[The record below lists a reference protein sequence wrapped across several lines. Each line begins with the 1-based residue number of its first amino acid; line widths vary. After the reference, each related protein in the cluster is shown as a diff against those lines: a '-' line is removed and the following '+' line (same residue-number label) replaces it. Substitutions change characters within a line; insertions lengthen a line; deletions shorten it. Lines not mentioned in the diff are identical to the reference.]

1 MNAPPRI
8 GLTFR
13 LPSPLVAGL
22 RERFSGLAIAG
33 PGIEPQQ
40 FNPGEAE
47 VLLGWP
53 KADVVRDAKALKW
66 IQLFAAGTE
75 IIDFDDVTRRGIVVT
90 NARGVASPNI
100 AEHVLAMMLHFNRRL
115 GLLLRAQI
123 ARNWIARNTFDYPEL
138 TGQIVLVVG
147 AGSIGREIAKR
158 AQALGMRV
166 FGISQSG
173 RALAEFEKVVA
184 IADKDAL
191 LDQAD
196 HVVACVPGI
205 PATAAMF
212 NSDWFSRMKR
222 GACFYNVGRGTTV
235 DESALLYTL
244 NSGHL
249 AGAGLDVTGEEP
261 LPPNHPLWAH
271 ESVLLTQH
279 KAMNSGRYW
288 ERLTALFG
296 DNLESFV
303 AGRPL
308 RNTVDPARKY

>member
-1 MNAPPRI
+1 MSALPRI

-22 RERFSGLAIAG
+22 RERFPGLAIAG

-40 FNPGEAE
+40 FGPGEAE

-53 KADVVRDAKALKW
+53 KADLVRDAKALKW

-115 GLLLRAQI
+115 GPLLRAQI

-138 TGQIVLVVG
+138 TGQTVLVVG
-147 AGSIGREIAKR
+147 AGSIGSEIAKR
-158 AQALGMRV
+158 AQALGMRTL
-166 FGISQSG
+166 GISQSG
-173 RALAEFEKVVA
+173 RVLAGFDKVFASTDRDVP
-184 IADKDAL
+184 

-205 PATAAMF
+205 PSTAAIF
-212 NSDWFSRMKR
+212 DVDWFSRMKR

-235 DESALLYTL
+235 DESALLSAL
-244 NSGHL
+244 ASGHL

-261 LPPNHPLWAH
+261 LPPDHPLWAH
-271 ESVLLTQH
+271 ENVLLTQH

-288 ERLTALFG
+288 ERLTALFA
-296 DNLESFV
+296 DNLESFI
-303 AGRPL
+303 AGKPL
-308 RNTVDPARKY
+308 RNTIDPARKY

>member
-1 MNAPPRI
+1 MSAPPRI

-13 LPSPLVAGL
+13 LPPPLVASL
-22 RERFSGLAIAG
+22 RERFPGLAIAG
-33 PGIEPQQ
+33 PGIEPQP
-40 FNPGEAE
+40 FDPGEAE

-53 KADVVRDAKALKW
+53 KAELVRAAKALKW

-75 IIDFDDVTRRGIVVT
+75 IIDFDDVARRGIVVT

-115 GLLLRAQI
+115 GPLLRAQI

-138 TGQIVLVVG
+138 AGQTVLVVG
-147 AGSIGREIAKR
+147 AGSIGSEIAKR
-158 AQALGMRV
+158 ARPLGMRV
-166 FGISQSG
+166 LGINQSG
-173 RALAEFEKVVA
+173 AALAEFEKVVS

-212 NSDWFSRMKR
+212 DVDWFGRMKR
-222 GACFYNVGRGTTV
+222 GAHFYNVGRGTTV
-235 DESALLYTL
+235 DESALLSAL
-244 NSGHL
+244 DSGHL

-261 LPPNHPLWAH
+261 LPSDHPLWAH
-271 ESVLLTQH
+271 ENVLLTQH

-303 AGRPL
+303 AGKPL
-308 RNTVDPARKY
+308 RNTIDPVRKY

>member
-1 MNAPPRI
+1 MSALPRI

-13 LPSPLVAGL
+13 LPPPLVAGL
-22 RERFSGLAIAG
+22 RERFPGLAIAG
-33 PGIEPQQ
+33 PGVEPVR
-40 FNPGEAE
+40 FDSSEAE

-53 KADVVRDAKALKW
+53 KADFVRDAKALKW

-75 IIDFDDVTRRGIVVT
+75 IIDFDDVARRGIVVT

-115 GLLLRAQI
+115 GPLLRAQI
-123 ARNWIARNTFDYPEL
+123 ARSWIAKNTFDYPEL
-138 TGQIVLVVG
+138 AGQAVLVVG
-147 AGSIGREIAKR
+147 AGSIGNEVARR

-166 FGISQSG
+166 LGISQSG
-173 RALAEFEKVVA
+173 RVLAEFEKVVA
-184 IADKDAL
+184 IADKDVV

-205 PATAAMF
+205 PATAALF
-212 NSDWFSRMKR
+212 NIDWFSRMKR
-222 GACFYNVGRGTTV
+222 GAHFYNVGRGTTV
-235 DESALLYTL
+235 DEGALLYTL

-261 LPPNHPLWAH
+261 LPPDHPLWAH
-271 ESVLLTQH
+271 ENVLLTQH

-303 AGRPL
+303 AGKAL
-308 RNTVDPARKY
+308 RNTIDPARKY